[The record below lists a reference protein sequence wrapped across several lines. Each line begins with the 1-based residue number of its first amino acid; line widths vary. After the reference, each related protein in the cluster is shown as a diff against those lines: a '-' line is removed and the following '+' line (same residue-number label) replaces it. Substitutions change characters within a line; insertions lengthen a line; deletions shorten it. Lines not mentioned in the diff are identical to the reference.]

1 MCLFLSISSY
11 LLQQIFARLNK
22 CAHSLNHNLQH
33 GIFTH
38 PPPQVSGEMMET
50 AKNISIAGSN
60 NCENAM
66 SILSYNVTENAKKIQ
81 HKSQTKLPKNQ
92 TAKKLPFSL
101 FFNFETA
108 EKILSFTNQI
118 YETVK
123 AIVTSFDFHL
133 NQTAWNETPKD
144 ISSIVLATAQ
154 KSVKA

>member
-1 MCLFLSISSY
+1 
-11 LLQQIFARLNK
+11 
-22 CAHSLNHNLQH
+22 
-33 GIFTH
+33 
-38 PPPQVSGEMMET
+38 MMET
-50 AKNISIAGSN
+50 AKKISIAGSN

-66 SILSYNVTENAKKIQ
+66 SILSYNLTENAKKIQ

-92 TAKKLPFSL
+92 TAKTLPCSL

-108 EKILSFTNQI
+108 EKIPSFTNQI

-144 ISSIVLATAQ
+144 ISNIVLATAQ